1 MPDPGALA
9 ALHAACFT
17 TPRPWSASEIA
28 ALLAS
33 PHVFV
38 IRESAGFLIGR
49 ALAGEAELLTLAVD
63 PAQRR
68 QGMGARL
75 MDGFLAQGRARGAET
90 AFLEVAASNAA
101 ALSLYQQ
108 AGFGV
113 AGRRKRYYA
122 APDGTFDDAL
132 ILTRT
137 L

>member
-1 MPDPGALA
+1 MPDPGDLA
-9 ALHAACFT
+9 GLHAACFS
-17 TPRPWSASEIA
+17 TPRPWSAPEIA
-28 ALLAS
+28 TLLAS
-33 PHVFV
+33 PHVFL

-68 QGMGARL
+68 QGIAARL
-75 MDGFLAQGRARGAET
+75 VDAFLAQSRARGAKI

-101 ALSLYQQ
+101 ALALYHQ
-108 AGFGV
+108 AGFLM

-122 APDGTFDDAL
+122 APNGTYDDAL
-132 ILTRT
+132 VLNRA